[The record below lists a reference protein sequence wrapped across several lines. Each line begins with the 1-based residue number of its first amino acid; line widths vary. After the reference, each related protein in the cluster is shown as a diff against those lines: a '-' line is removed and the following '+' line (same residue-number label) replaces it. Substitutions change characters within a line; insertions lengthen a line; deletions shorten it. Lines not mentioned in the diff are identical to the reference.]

1 MNSEFTPEEL
11 AKMLLDD
18 MEANDYDGYMEMV
31 YDLLV
36 TQQDK
41 VMEYDGC
48 EEEEKQNNIQSLI
61 DYFDKK
67 EEYEK
72 CLTEMHSRPSQ
83 VDHPKS
89 HQLEHS

>member
-72 CLTEMHSRPSQ
+72 CAELRKLQ
-83 VDHPKS
+83 NK
-89 HQLEHS
+89 L